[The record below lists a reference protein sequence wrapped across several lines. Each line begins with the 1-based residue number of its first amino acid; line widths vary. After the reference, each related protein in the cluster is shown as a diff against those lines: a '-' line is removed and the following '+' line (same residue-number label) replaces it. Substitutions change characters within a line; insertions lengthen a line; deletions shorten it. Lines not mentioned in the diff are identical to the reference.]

1 MHHLS
6 KEQRYTIYL
15 MYKEGK
21 NQTEI
26 AKAISVNKSTICREL
41 KRNMRPHGKVYNY
54 QEAHLVSQKRW
65 KKARKRIRLDEDMKA
80 RIRNKLSLFW
90 SPEQICGYFW
100 KESVPCVSHERI
112 YQWIWQ
118 DKRDGGSLYKQL
130 RRQGRKYRK
139 RGSKYLY
146 RGAIP
151 NRVDI
156 SERPAV
162 VEERCR
168 FGDLEGDLVL
178 GHGQSGSI
186 VTIVDRMSNY
196 SWSAM
201 IDSKKADAVADA
213 VISMLRPFKGLV
225 HTLTFDNGREFSNH
239 QKIAEELGIQVFFA
253 KPYHSWERGTNEN
266 WNGLLRQFF
275 PKGSSFENTPPEKLP
290 LSTYLINSRPRKKLN
305 FFSPNQKLSRIF
317 ANDTRLVD
325 LVNSVAIVT

>member
-1 MHHLS
+1 
-6 KEQRYTIYL
+6 
-15 MYKEGK
+15 
-21 NQTEI
+21 
-26 AKAISVNKSTICREL
+26 
-41 KRNMRPHGKVYNY
+41 MRPHGKVYNY
-54 QEAHLVSQKRW
+54 QEAHLVAQKRW
-65 KKARKRIRLDEDMKA
+65 KKARKRILLDEDMKA

-90 SPEQICGYFW
+90 SPEQICGYFG

-112 YQWIWQ
+112 YQWVWQ
-118 DKRDGGSLYKQL
+118 DKRDGGSLYRQL

-146 RGAIP
+146 RGTIP

-156 SERPAV
+156 SDRPAV

-178 GHGQSGSI
+178 GHGQTGSI

-201 IDSKKADAVADA
+201 LDSKKADAVADA
-213 VISMLRPFKGLV
+213 VISMLRPFKGLL

-305 FFSPNQKLSRIF
+305 YFSPNQKLSRIF